1 MDMFFYHLMLWRL
14 AKHVPSSMAGGA
26 GYTNR
31 LRAGGGGPTPP
42 QRLAVAPLVAAGAA
56 AGSFTRR
63 LPEPSEFLIRAL
75 RQWRVQLPRHISL
88 RIALPAQRVLQQRMA
103 RPDVRLRE
111 PERSDYISGHG
122 LKQFPLD
129 GQTLALDYRAAPADK
144 AALLLTR
151 AAAGAAAVAALF
163 TSGGPVPASGR
174 YHPLRAAGDGDGGGR
189 CSPRADAS
197 SRPRMAVGGA
207 GRRRVRLWSGSRRR
221 WCAGAAGTSPDAGR
235 RRSAVYAGSVLAGDL
250 PAGCLAWSPLSAFTQ
265 LRPPLP
271 VHPSAFA
278 LAGGLALR
286 EEDR

>member
-144 AALLLTR
+144 AALLLT
-151 AAAGAAAVAALF
+151 AA
-163 TSGGPVPASGR
+163 
-174 YHPLRAAGDGDGGGR
+174 
-189 CSPRADAS
+189 
-197 SRPRMAVGGA
+197 
-207 GRRRVRLWSGSRRR
+207 
-221 WCAGAAGTSPDAGR
+221 R
-235 RRSAVYAGSVLAGDL
+235 RRSCSSGCIVYVRRACTRKRSI
-250 PAGCLAWSPLSAFTQ
+250 SPLA
-265 LRPPLP
+265 RC
-271 VHPSAFA
+271 
-278 LAGGLALR
+278 G
-286 EEDR
+286 